1 MREPTRPLKSIRDRE
16 IWADGALAGME
27 EILAKMNAPLNLTPT
42 PSSSCQSVLSAG
54 WPRQEETAPGEAAQ
68 MRVGPAVSEP
78 EEKGNILDYC
88 ARCRYYRFRHPDIG
102 HDFVE
107 TDEPNP

>member
-68 MRVGPAVSEP
+68 MRVGPAVSKP
-78 EEKGNILDYC
+78 EEGATVDKNK
-88 ARCRYYRFRHPDIG
+88 CRFCGLPRINHYSPYHE
-102 HDFVE
+102 FV
-107 TDEPNP
+107 DP

>member
-78 EEKGNILDYC
+78 EEGATVDKSK
-88 ARCRYYRFRHPDIG
+88 CRFCGLPRINHYDPYHE
-102 HDFVE
+102 FV
-107 TDEPNP
+107 DP